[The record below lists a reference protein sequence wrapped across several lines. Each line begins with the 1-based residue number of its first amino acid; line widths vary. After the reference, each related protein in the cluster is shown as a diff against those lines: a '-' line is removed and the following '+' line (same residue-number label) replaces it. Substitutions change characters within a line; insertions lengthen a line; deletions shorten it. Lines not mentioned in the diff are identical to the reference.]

1 MSTEHE
7 PKTLV
12 EAIRYFADFD
22 NCVALRWPNG
32 VTCPTCGRKDV
43 RFIASYRRWECK
55 SKHPQK
61 QFTAKVGTIFEDS
74 PVSLDKWFVA
84 VWIITNCK
92 NGVSSCEIARDLGV
106 TQKSAWFML
115 HRVRYA
121 MQTGTFE
128 KMSGQVEADETY
140 IGGLARNMHK
150 DKKAQKITGTGGSGK
165 AIVMGLLERHG
176 IDKSQKV
183 IDTLDNGKKSKK
195 ASRVRAKVVPN
206 TQSETLQGE
215 VRTQVKAG
223 SEVFTDALASYQG
236 LDPEYVHQ
244 FVDHAETY
252 VQGAVHTNG
261 IENFWSLLKR
271 GIKGTYVSV
280 EPFHLTRYV
289 DEQAFRFNERKLT
302 DGERFTEVMSGVAGK
317 RLTYKHLTGKTPEP
331 LVA

>member
-1 MSTEHE
+1 MSTQPE

-12 EAIRYFADFD
+12 EAIRYFSDFD
-22 NCVALRWPNG
+22 NCIAMRWPNG
-32 VTCPTCGRKDV
+32 VTCPTCDRKDV
-43 RFIASYRRWECK
+43 RFIAPYRRWECK

-74 PVSLDKWFVA
+74 PISLDKWFTA

-106 TQKSAWFML
+106 MQKTAWFML
-115 HRVRYA
+115 HRIRYA
-121 MQTGTFE
+121 MRTGTFE
-128 KMSGQVEADETY
+128 KMSGQIEADETY

-150 DKKAQKITGTGGSGK
+150 DKKAKKITGTGGSGK

-176 IDKSQKV
+176 IDKSQKI
-183 IDTLDNGKKSKK
+183 IDTIETKEKK
-195 ASRVRAKVVPN
+195 ASRVRAKVIQN
-206 TQSETLQGE
+206 TQKETLHSE
-215 VRTQVKAG
+215 VKENVQPG
-223 SEVFTDALASYQG
+223 SELFTDALATYRG

-244 FVDHAETY
+244 FVDHAEAY
-252 VQGAVHTNG
+252 VKDQVVHTNG
-261 IENFWSLLKR
+261 LENFWSLLKR

-302 DGERFTEVMSGVAGK
+302 DGERFTEVLSGVAGK
-317 RLTYKHLTGKTPEP
+317 RLTYKHLTGKDSESP
-331 LVA
+331 VA